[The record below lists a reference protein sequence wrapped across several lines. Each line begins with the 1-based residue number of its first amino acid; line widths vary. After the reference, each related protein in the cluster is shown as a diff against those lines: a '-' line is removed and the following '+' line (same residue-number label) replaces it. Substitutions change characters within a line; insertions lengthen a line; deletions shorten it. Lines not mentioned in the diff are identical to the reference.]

1 MDVSN
6 LSDLRVLMDV
16 ASDSYLP
23 KGAPMNDLSLPKA
36 VSQAALSAQT
46 PNPGHQA
53 RLRSRN
59 GEARGH
65 TAGVAPGNVQGNLMV
80 LPKDLASDFLLFC
93 QRNPRPCP
101 ILAVSEPGNP
111 MLPSLGEDVD
121 IRYDIP
127 RYRVYK
133 DGVLV
138 DEPYDIA
145 SQWRDDLVSFVLGC
159 SFSFEQALVEAG
171 IPLRHLEEQRTV
183 PMYRTNIAT
192 TPAGVFHGPMVV
204 SMRPMRAADIVR
216 AVQVTSRFP
225 SVHGAP
231 VHIGMPHLI
240 GIQDINQP
248 DFGESVTIH
257 EDEMPVFWACG
268 VTPQSVA
275 MAMKPAFCLTHA
287 PGSMLV
293 TDLTNNSLASF

>member
-1 MDVSN
+1 MDAS
-6 LSDLRVLMDV
+6 SGSYLRVLMGV
-16 ASDSYLP
+16 ASDSYLST
-23 KGAPMNDLSLPKA
+23 GTTMNDLSLPKA
-36 VSQAALSAQT
+36 VSHAALSAQT
-46 PNPGHQA
+46 ANPGYQA
-53 RLRSRN
+53 RLSSRR

-65 TAGVAPGNVQGNLMV
+65 TADVAPGNVQGNLMV
-80 LPKDLASDFLLFC
+80 LPKHLASDFMLYC

-133 DGVLV
+133 DGLLV

-145 SQWRDDLVSFVLGC
+145 NQWRDDLVSFVLGC

-171 IPLRHLEEQRTV
+171 IPLRHIEEQRTV
-183 PMYRTNIAT
+183 PMYRTNIPT

-204 SMRPMRAADIVR
+204 SMRPMRPADIVR

-231 VHIGMPHLI
+231 VHIGLPHLI
-240 GIQDINQP
+240 GIADINQP

-257 EDEMPVFWACG
+257 DDELPVFWACG

-293 TDLTNNSLASF
+293 TDLSNNSLASF

>member
-1 MDVSN
+1 MDAS
-6 LSDLRVLMDV
+6 SGSYLRVLMGV
-16 ASDSYLP
+16 ASDSYLST
-23 KGAPMNDLSLPKA
+23 GTTMNDLSLPKA
-36 VSQAALSAQT
+36 VSHAALSAQT
-46 PNPGHQA
+46 ANPGYQA
-53 RLRSRN
+53 RLSSRR

-65 TAGVAPGNVQGNLMV
+65 TADVAPGNVQGNLMV
-80 LPKDLASDFLLFC
+80 LPKHLASDFLLFC

-133 DGVLV
+133 DGLLV

-145 SQWRDDLVSFVLGC
+145 NQWRDDLVSFVLGC

-171 IPLRHLEEQRTV
+171 IPLRHIEEQRTV
-183 PMYRTNIAT
+183 PMYRTNIPT

-204 SMRPMRAADIVR
+204 SMRPMRPADIVR

-231 VHIGMPHLI
+231 VHIGLPHLI
-240 GIQDINQP
+240 GIADINQP

-257 EDEMPVFWACG
+257 DDELPVFWACG

-293 TDLTNNSLASF
+293 TDLSNNSLASF

>member
-1 MDVSN
+1 MDAS
-6 LSDLRVLMDV
+6 SGSYLRVLMGV
-16 ASDSYLP
+16 ASDSYLSR
-23 KGAPMNDLSLPKA
+23 GTTMNDLSLPKA
-36 VSQAALSAQT
+36 VSHAALSAQT
-46 PNPGHQA
+46 ANPGYQA
-53 RLRSRN
+53 RLSSRR

-80 LPKDLASDFLLFC
+80 LPKHLASDFLLFC

-133 DGVLV
+133 DGLLV

-145 SQWRDDLVSFVLGC
+145 NQWRDDLVSFVLGC

-171 IPLRHLEEQRTV
+171 IPLRHIEEQRTV
-183 PMYRTNIAT
+183 PMYRTNIPT

-204 SMRPMRAADIVR
+204 SMRPMRPADIVR

-231 VHIGMPHLI
+231 VHIGLPHLI
-240 GIQDINQP
+240 GIADINQP

-257 EDEMPVFWACG
+257 DDELPVFWACG

-293 TDLTNNSLASF
+293 TDLSNNSLASF

>member
-6 LSDLRVLMDV
+6 LSYLRVLMDV

-159 SFSFEQALVEAG
+159 SFSFEQALIEGRRRGVITAKEISELGRNAQF
-171 IPLRHLEEQRTV
+171 PLWFKELL
-183 PMYRTNIAT
+183 
-192 TPAGVFHGPMVV
+192 
-204 SMRPMRAADIVR
+204 AAN
-216 AVQVTSRFP
+216 T
-225 SVHGAP
+225 
-231 VHIGMPHLI
+231 
-240 GIQDINQP
+240 
-248 DFGESVTIH
+248 
-257 EDEMPVFWACG
+257 
-268 VTPQSVA
+268 
-275 MAMKPAFCLTHA
+275 K
-287 PGSMLV
+287 
-293 TDLTNNSLASF
+293 